1 MSYEYM
7 TGMAQGLGTEPD
19 MDFLTPEQ
27 VEEWN
32 SSNRASGE
40 AQSGDVLRP
49 LPSELQEPEQGTPP
63 AEKETWWTGD
73 VEGMVSSF
81 FNKLGIGQ
89 QANSEAQNVAR
100 EAAGETQGPTS
111 LNEVTGGGQ
120 PPRVDVEGQESSG
133 NGDDEPWYVQY
144 APHMVIGG
152 LGLGASLMAL
162 AIIMKK
168 RD

>member
-7 TGMAQGLGTEPD
+7 AGLAKGLGTEPD
-19 MDFLTPEQ
+19 MDFATSEQ
-27 VEEWN
+27 AEEQRLWDLIN
-32 SSNRASGE
+32 QASGE
-40 AQSGDVLRP
+40 AQSGDVLQP
-49 LPSELQEPEQGTPP
+49 LPSELQEPEQGAPA

-89 QANSEAQNVAR
+89 QANSEAQDAAR

-111 LNEVTGGGQ
+111 LDQVTGGNQ
-120 PPRVDVEGQESSG
+120 TPSVNVDSE
-133 NGDDEPWYVQY
+133 GDDETPWYVQY
-144 APHMVIGG
+144 APHMIIGG
-152 LGLGASLMAL
+152 LGLGAGVLTL
-162 AIIMKK
+162 AVVMKK